1 MARSRRPIRGNQD
14 NIWPGF
20 VDALSTL
27 LLAIIFLLAIF
38 VLAQF
43 FLTQVLSGKD
53 AALNKLQSQ
62 MQELSEMLALEK
74 RTNADLRLNISQLSA
89 SLEAAN
95 NERDAL
101 LVRLDAADK
110 RAREAQKALEKARQE
125 LADKDKIIDVDR
137 KTLKARLAEVERLR
151 RDIDSLKE
159 LRAKLESQ
167 IGDLRQVIAARE
179 ETIRQKDEDLKA
191 RQAEIGALRDTTK
204 ALEAR
209 LADERERTQLAQK
222 EISDR
227 ETRLAELQSLYL
239 KTEDDLANERKI
251 SAAAAAQVEALNAQM
266 RELRAQLARIE
277 AALEAAEA
285 RDKEKDV
292 VIADLGKR
300 LNQALASKVE
310 ELSRYRSEFFGRL
323 REVLANRP
331 GVRVVGDRFVFQSEV
346 LFASGEAELGEQG
359 KKQLEALAKTLVEI
373 ARTIPPE
380 LDWVLRVDGHTDK
393 RPISTPRFPSNW
405 ELSAARAIAVVKF
418 LIAHGI
424 PPQRLVAA
432 GFGQY
437 QPLDPRDDEIAYR
450 RNRRIELKLTQR

>member
-1 MARSRRPIRGNQD
+1 MARSRRPISGSQD

-110 RAREAQKALEKARQE
+110 RAKAAQAALEKAKKD
-125 LADKDKIIDVDR
+125 LADRDEIIDVGR

-151 RDIDSLKE
+151 RDIDALKE
-159 LRAKLESQ
+159 LRARLEGQ

-179 ETIRQKDEDLKA
+179 EAIRQKDEALKA

-222 EISDR
+222 EIGER

-251 SAAAAAQVEALNAQM
+251 SAAAAAQVKALNAQM

-285 RDKEKDV
+285 KDKEKDV

-346 LFASGEAELGEQG
+346 LFASGEAELGAQG

-380 LDWVLRVDGHTDK
+380 IDWVLRVDGHTDK

-424 PPQRLVAA
+424 PPERLVAA

-437 QPLDPRDDEIAYR
+437 RPLDPRDDEIAYR